1 MSNLKL
7 QVLLNAVDRAT
18 KPLQS
23 IQKASKTLSGDIRK
37 TQADLKLL
45 NDQSG
50 KVDGFKKS
58 SAQLAIT
65 SQKLKAAKE
74 EAARLAIEF
83 KNTANPTAKQTRLM
97 EAAKRAANDL
107 QLKQNGLRVSVQRQ
121 RTELESSGISTR
133 KLAAEQ
139 RRLKTAAQEA
149 NATLDRQRQSLQTL
163 SKRQEQQAN
172 SKRRFDKTQQVGDR
186 VRNNGA
192 VALGVGSAA
201 LYAESRLILPGLGF
215 DKEMS
220 DTRAVLGLGKED
232 PKMAAIRKQARDIGA
247 TTAFSPTDVARTQ
260 GVLAKSGYGADDIL
274 NSTESTVN
282 LSLASGVDIAES
294 ADIVSNMQ
302 SAFDIPTQGIQRV
315 SDVMTKAFN
324 SSNTSLIEL
333 GEAMKYV
340 APVANAAGATIEDT
354 AAMLG
359 VMAKAGLRGSMAG
372 TGASAVF
379 TRLQAPVGQSGAALN
394 ELGVKTRDKKGNM
407 LPVEKILKDINS
419 SFKKNKL
426 GTAQQAEYL
435 KVIFGEEAMKGAIS
449 LIQAAGNGELRD
461 RKNALL
467 NSKGSAASVAGVKVD
482 NLDGDL
488 KNLQSAYE
496 DMQIEVF
503 EKQDSSLRRMTQ
515 SATDWLGVMGKWV
528 KVNPELTGALIAT
541 GGGTTALIAGLG
553 LLGVVVGPVIKGV
566 GYLWAGSKGLI
577 KSLWWLVRLTTSGLV
592 RGLGLTVRAF
602 GLLGPVLL
610 KVGKALLWLGRV
622 AMTNPLILIASLIA
636 MAAVYIWAN
645 WETLGPRFKKLWDTV
660 AAWTSSAWNGI
671 TNWLGNAWAK
681 VVGVFQ
687 SLPEKFSAIWQAV
700 KDGAVSILSTYLD
713 WLRSFW
719 GAVFDTVA
727 GLPDKFL
734 GIWQSVKDGA
744 ITILTAY
751 LDWLKSFWG
760 RVFDTVLELPGKFKA
775 AGSAMI
781 DALIDGISSKWEAL
795 KTKLTSVTDYLP
807 DWMKSDKA
815 VTPNIKIPDVPPLS
829 LNKNGPLLSVG
840 PSLGDVQGPGAEQ
853 GNGNPPAIAMTA
865 TPVRAAGRRDN
876 APPQPVVAPQINIHP
891 QPGQNPQDIA
901 REVARQIQ
909 MLMRTQAASAR
920 SAM

>member
-37 TQADLKLL
+37 TQADLKQL

-58 SAQLAIT
+58 SAQLAVT
-65 SQKLKAAKE
+65 SQKLKEAKE
-74 EAARLAIEF
+74 EAARLSIEF

-121 RTELESSGISTR
+121 RTELESAGISTR
-133 KLAAEQ
+133 KLSSEQ
-139 RRLKTAAQEA
+139 RRLKNSAQEV
-149 NATLDRQRQSLQTL
+149 NATLDRQRQSLQNL
-163 SKRQEQQAN
+163 NKRQEQQAN
-172 SKRRFDKTQQVGDR
+172 SKRRFDKTQQIGDR

-201 LYAESRLILPGLGF
+201 LYAESRFIMPGIGF

-220 DTRAVLGLGKED
+220 GTQAILGLDKKD
-232 PKMAAIRKQARDIGA
+232 SKLAAIRQQARDIGGS
-247 TTAFSPTDVARTQ
+247 TAFSPGDVARTQ
-260 GVLAKSGYGADDIL
+260 GVLARSGYGADQIL
-274 NSTESTVN
+274 AATEPTVN
-282 LSLASGVDIAES
+282 LSLASDVDIAEA
-294 ADIVSNMQ
+294 ADIVTNMQ
-302 SAFDIPTQGIQRV
+302 SAFNIPMDQIKRV
-315 SDVMTKAFN
+315 SDVMAKGFT
-324 SSNTSLIEL
+324 SSNTNLIEL

-340 APVANAAGATIEDT
+340 APIAKAAGASIEDT
-354 AAMLG
+354 TAMLG
-359 VMAKAGLRGSMAG
+359 VMADNGIKGSMAG
-372 TGASAVF
+372 TGASAIF
-379 TRLQAPVGQSGAALN
+379 SRLQAPTGQAPAALH
-394 ELGVKTRDKKGNM
+394 ELGIKTRDKKGNM
-407 LPVEKILKDINS
+407 LPIQNILSDINA

-435 KVIFGEEAMKGAIS
+435 KVIFGEEAMKGAVK
-449 LIQAAGNGELRD
+449 LVEAAGNGKLSEK
-461 RKNALL
+461 KNALDH
-467 NSKGSAASVAGVKVD
+467 SAGTADAIAKVKTN

-488 KNLQSAYE
+488 KNMQSAFE

-503 EKQDSSLRRMTQ
+503 EKQDSSLRKMTQ
-515 SATDWLGVMGKWV
+515 SATNWLTVAGKWV

-553 LLGVVVGPVIKGV
+553 LLGVVVGPVIKGL
-566 GYLWAGSKGLI
+566 GYLRVAIRGVAKT
-577 KSLWWLVRLTTSGLV
+577 LVWMGRL
-592 RGLGLTVRAF
+592 
-602 GLLGPVLL
+602 
-610 KVGKALLWLGRV
+610 
-622 AMTNPLILIASLIA
+622 AMTNPLLAIVTLIAV
-636 MAAVYIWAN
+636 AALYIWAN
-645 WETLGPRFKKLWDTV
+645 WGTLGPKFKKLWDTV

-687 SLPEKFSAIWQAV
+687 SLPEKFAAIWQGV
-700 KDGAVSILSTYLD
+700 KDGAVAILSAYLD
-713 WLRSFW
+713 WLKSFW

-727 GLPDKFL
+727 GLPAKFL
-734 GIWQSVKDGA
+734 GIWQSVKEGA
-744 ITILTAY
+744 ITIFTAY

-795 KTKLTSVTDYLP
+795 KDKLASVTDYLP

-815 VTPNIKIPDVPPLS
+815 ISPNIKIPDVPPLS
-829 LNKNGPLLSVG
+829 LNKNGPLLPVG
-840 PSLGDVQGPGAEQ
+840 PSLGDIQGPSAEQ
-853 GNGNPPAIAMTA
+853 GNSSPPEIALTA
-865 TPVRAAGRRDN
+865 APVRVAGRRDN
-876 APPQPVVAPQINIHP
+876 AAPQPVVAPQINIHS

-909 MLMRTQAASAR
+909 MLMRAQAASAR

>member
-37 TQADLKLL
+37 TQGDLKQL

-50 KVDGFKKS
+50 KIDGFKKA
-58 SAQLAIT
+58 SAQLAVT
-65 SQKLKAAKE
+65 SQKLKEAKD

-139 RRLKTAAQEA
+139 RRLKAAAQEA

-201 LYAESRLILPGLGF
+201 LYAESRFIMPGIGF

-220 DTRAVLGLGKED
+220 GTQAILGLDKKD
-232 PKMAAIRKQARDIGA
+232 SKLAAIRQQARDIGGS
-247 TTAFSPTDVARTQ
+247 TAFSPGDVARTQ
-260 GVLAKSGYGADDIL
+260 GVLARSGYGADQIL
-274 NSTESTVN
+274 AATEPTVN
-282 LSLASGVDIAES
+282 LSLASDVDIAEA
-294 ADIVSNMQ
+294 ADIVTNMQ
-302 SAFDIPTQGIQRV
+302 SAFNIPMDQIKRV
-315 SDVMTKAFN
+315 SDVMAKGFT
-324 SSNTSLIEL
+324 SSNTNLIEL

-340 APVANAAGATIEDT
+340 APIAKAAGASIEDT
-354 AAMLG
+354 TAMLG
-359 VMAKAGLRGSMAG
+359 VMADNGIKGSMAG
-372 TGASAVF
+372 TGASAIF
-379 TRLQAPVGQSGAALN
+379 SRLQAPTGQAPAALH
-394 ELGVKTRDKKGNM
+394 ELGIKTRDKKGNM
-407 LPVEKILKDINS
+407 LPIQNILSDINA

-435 KVIFGEEAMKGAIS
+435 KVIFGEEAMKGAVK
-449 LIQAAGNGELRD
+449 LVEAAGNGKLSEK
-461 RKNALL
+461 KNALDH
-467 NSKGSAASVAGVKVD
+467 SAGTADAIAKVKTN

-488 KNLQSAYE
+488 KNMQSAFE

-515 SATDWLGVMGKWV
+515 SATDWLTVMGKWV

-541 GGGTTALIAGLG
+541 GGGATALIAGLG
-553 LLGVVVGPVIKGV
+553 LLGVVVGPVIKGM

-645 WETLGPRFKKLWDTV
+645 WETLGPKFKALWDTV
-660 AAWTSSAWNGI
+660 AAWTSSVWGGI
-671 TNWLGNAWAK
+671 TNWLSDAWAK
-681 VVGVFQ
+681 IVSVVEA
-687 SLPEKFSAIWQAV
+687 LPAQFAAVWQR
-700 KDGAVSILSTYLD
+700 I
-713 WLRSFW
+713 
-719 GAVFDTVA
+719 
-727 GLPDKFL
+727 
-734 GIWQSVKDGA
+734 KDGA
-744 ITILTAY
+744 ITIFTAY

-781 DALIDGISSKWEAL
+781 DALIDGISSKWEVL
-795 KTKLTSVTDYLP
+795 KAKLTSVTDYLP

-853 GNGNPPAIAMTA
+853 GNGNPPAMALTA

>member
-139 RRLKTAAQEA
+139 RRLKAAAQEA

-201 LYAESRLILPGLGF
+201 LYAESRFILPGIGF

-220 DTRAVLGLGKED
+220 GTQAILGLDKKD
-232 PKMAAIRKQARDIGA
+232 SKLAAIRQQARDIGA
-247 TTAFSPTDVARTQ
+247 STAFSPGDVARTQ
-260 GVLAKSGYGADDIL
+260 GVLARSGYGADQIL
-274 NSTESTVN
+274 AATEPTVN
-282 LSLASGVDIAES
+282 LSLASDVDIAEA
-294 ADIVSNMQ
+294 ADIVTNMQ
-302 SAFDIPTQGIQRV
+302 SAFNIPMDQIKRV
-315 SDVMTKAFN
+315 SDVMAKGFT
-324 SSNTSLIEL
+324 SSNTNLIEL

-340 APVANAAGATIEDT
+340 APIAKAAGASIEDT
-354 AAMLG
+354 TAMLG
-359 VMAKAGLRGSMAG
+359 VMADNGIKGSMAG
-372 TGASAVF
+372 TGASAIF
-379 TRLQAPVGQSGAALN
+379 SRLQAPTGQAPAALH
-394 ELGVKTRDKKGNM
+394 ELGIKTRDKKGNM
-407 LPVEKILKDINS
+407 LPIQNILSDINA

-426 GTAQQAEYL
+426 GSAQQAEYL
-435 KVIFGEEAMKGAIS
+435 KVIFGEEAMKGAVK
-449 LIQAAGNGELRD
+449 LVEAAGNGKLSEK
-461 RKNALL
+461 KNALDH
-467 NSKGSAASVAGVKVD
+467 SEGTADAIAKVKTN

-488 KNLQSAYE
+488 KNMQSAFE

-515 SATDWLGVMGKWV
+515 SATGWLGVMGKWV

-541 GGGTTALIAGLG
+541 GGGATALIAGLG
-553 LLGVVVGPVIKGV
+553 LLGVVVGPVIKGL
-566 GYLWAGSKGLI
+566 GYLRLALKG
-577 KSLWWLVRLTTSGLV
+577 
-592 RGLGLTVRAF
+592 
-602 GLLGPVLL
+602 
-610 KVGKALLWLGRV
+610 VGKALVWMGRL
-622 AMTNPLILIASLIA
+622 AMTNPLLAIVTLIAV
-636 MAAVYIWAN
+636 AALYIWAN
-645 WETLGPRFKKLWDTV
+645 WETLGPKFKKLWDTV

-700 KDGAVSILSTYLD
+700 KDGAVTILSTYLD

-795 KTKLTSVTDYLP
+795 KAKLTSVTDYLP

-840 PSLGDVQGPGAEQ
+840 PSLGDVQVPGAEQ
-853 GNGNPPAIAMTA
+853 GNGNSPAIAMTA

-909 MLMRTQAASAR
+909 MLMRSQAASAR